1 MNDNFAPVPE
11 QFSEEELLA
20 LEGYTPEKLEAFRA
34 AAEAK
39 ILQNLNEA
47 QARGSRG
54 TAAKPEIE
62 EPELKYVTVLLGNG
76 NLITFSGVADL
87 DFGSKREDG
96 FQALYLLGADADVIA
111 QFEPST
117 WAAYYYTD
125 NCSGI
130 KTP

>member
-1 MNDNFAPVPE
+1 M
-11 QFSEEELLA
+11 LA
-20 LEGYTPEKLEAFRA
+20 LEGYTPEKLEALHAAHDALREQGRA
-34 AAEAK
+34 
-39 ILQNLNEA
+39 EA

-54 TAAKPEIE
+54 TAAKPVVED
-62 EPELKYVTVLLGNG
+62 PELKYVTVLLGNG
-76 NLITFSGVADL
+76 NLITFNQVADL

-96 FQALYLLGADADVIA
+96 FQALYLLGADGDVIA